1 MNNKAYSFR
10 RHEKHIPNYT
20 HFTDKS
26 QYGNIKLIC
35 MFFCAKCSMPENRR
49 NCKSEKIND
58 LTR

>member
-10 RHEKHIPNYT
+10 RHKKHIPNYT

-49 NCKSEKIND
+49 NCEKRKD
-58 LTR
+58 Q